1 MSIELFFQQRL
12 PAAYKKM
19 LEQVEIENDIA
30 SAVFAFNILDA
41 DDAQWLIKVDGE
53 NVEVKRG
60 EEGEADCKVSMKED
74 VLFKLMEKRLNIVL
88 AFTFG
93 KIKIE
98 GSTSKL
104 LLFKDI
110 LGYL

>member
-1 MSIELFFQQRL
+1 MSIELFFQERL
-12 PAAYKKM
+12 PVAYKKM
-19 LEQVEIENDIA
+19 LEQVEMEDTPN
-30 SAVFAFNILDA
+30 AVFLFNILDA
-41 DDAQWLIKVDGE
+41 DDSEWLIKVDGK

-60 EEGEADCKVSMKED
+60 EEGDVDCEVSMKED

-93 KIKIE
+93 KIKVK

-110 LGYL
+110 LAYL